1 MQNLTLERKTN
12 IPVKSSKIWQ
22 NKNLKPLLAIDQK
35 MAVVNQDLKETN
47 GVKLIDPKFDAALT
61 KYADQYVEG
70 TGIKL
75 AT

>member
-1 MQNLTLERKTN
+1 MY
-12 IPVKSSKIWQ
+12 
-22 NKNLKPLLAIDQK
+22 
-35 MAVVNQDLKETN
+35 VVNQDLKETN